1 MIMLPA
7 FFAEVHGFEIS
18 VIGIIIFL
26 SKLIDI
32 ITDPL
37 VGWLNDKNFFPR
49 KAYLLIGGI
58 LSGLA
63 LTQLFLKQD
72 IDQEIFLF
80 VWLSILYLGWTMFQI
95 PYLSIGYD
103 LEKNYFLR
111 TKLSATREFF
121 ILLGLFSSLGIPMFF
136 SISNEK
142 LLENI
147 VFIALLFG
155 SIGLILF
162 CSLIPENR
170 RINKRKVKFK
180 KVIENLKKNIYFS
193 RIFFVLVVNN
203 LANVFPMV
211 LFAFFITY
219 VLGGDDSNRQTTLFF
234 YFLFAIIG
242 VPFWTIISKKYG
254 KKEVWSISLFLSA
267 IFFLL
272 VFFLENDNFY
282 FIEMNTRI
290 QVEHPVTESVTGIDL
305 VKLQLRIARDEE
317 IQIKQEDIIL
327 KGHAIEC
334 RINAENSETFLP
346 SPGKIL
352 EYHAPGG
359 IGVRMDS
366 HLYKDYVVPPYYDS
380 LIAKVIC
387 RANDREDARARLE
400 RALDEMYVLGIDT
413 NLEMHRK
420 LINDPNFINGN
431 FNINYL
437 ENLNKEK

>member
-1 MIMLPA
+1 MKSISLRNIIYAFPAFAFSIPTFPVMIMLPA

-121 ILLGLFSSLGIPMFF
+121 ILLGLFCSLGIPMFF

-147 VFIALLFG
+147 VFIATLFG
-155 SIGLILF
+155 LMGLILF
-162 CSLIPENR
+162 CSLIPEN
-170 RINKRKVKFK
+170 KRTNEKKIKFK
-180 KVIENLKKNIYFS
+180 KVIKNLKKNIYFS
-193 RIFFVLVVNN
+193 KIFLVLVVNN

-234 YFLFAIIG
+234 YFLFAIMG

-254 KKEVWSISLFLSA
+254 KKEVWSLSLFMSA
-267 IFFLL
+267 MFFLL
-272 VFFLENDNFY
+272 VFFLEDGNFVF
-282 FIEMNTRI
+282 FIIISCITGFCLGADLIIPPSI
-290 QVEHPVTESVTGIDL
+290 QADITDWHRSKFG
-305 VKLQLRIARDEE
+305 
-317 IQIKQEDIIL
+317 EDISGVLFSI
-327 KGHAIEC
+327 I
-334 RINAENSETFLP
+334 TFLNKFAFAVVSIFVFGIMGVLDFDTDGEINTNVRLFIIISYALAP
-346 SPGKIL
+346 ILLKLLAAYLLVNFKLKENELQKIQKKI
-352 EYHAPGG
+352 YG
-359 IGVRMDS
+359 
-366 HLYKDYVVPPYYDS
+366 
-380 LIAKVIC
+380 
-387 RANDREDARARLE
+387 
-400 RALDEMYVLGIDT
+400 
-413 NLEMHRK
+413 
-420 LINDPNFINGN
+420 
-431 FNINYL
+431 
-437 ENLNKEK
+437 

>member
-121 ILLGLFSSLGIPMFF
+121 ILLGLFCSLGIPMFF

-147 VFIALLFG
+147 VFIATLFG
-155 SIGLILF
+155 LMGLILF
-162 CSLIPENR
+162 CSLIPEN
-170 RINKRKVKFK
+170 KRTNEKKIKFK
-180 KVIENLKKNIYFS
+180 KVIKNLKKNIYFLK
-193 RIFFVLVVNN
+193 IFLVLVVNN

-234 YFLFAIIG
+234 YFLFAIMG

-254 KKEVWSISLFLSA
+254 KKEVWSLSLFMSA
-267 IFFLL
+267 MFFLL
-272 VFFLENDNFY
+272 VFFLEDGNFLF
-282 FIEMNTRI
+282 FIIISCITGFCLGADLIIPPSI
-290 QVEHPVTESVTGIDL
+290 QADITDWHRSKFG
-305 VKLQLRIARDEE
+305 
-317 IQIKQEDIIL
+317 EDISGVLFSI
-327 KGHAIEC
+327 I
-334 RINAENSETFLP
+334 TFLNKFAFAAVSIFVFGIMGVLDFDTDGEINTNVRLFIIISYALAP
-346 SPGKIL
+346 ILLKLLAAYLLVNFKLKENELQKIQKKI
-352 EYHAPGG
+352 YG
-359 IGVRMDS
+359 
-366 HLYKDYVVPPYYDS
+366 
-380 LIAKVIC
+380 
-387 RANDREDARARLE
+387 
-400 RALDEMYVLGIDT
+400 
-413 NLEMHRK
+413 
-420 LINDPNFINGN
+420 
-431 FNINYL
+431 
-437 ENLNKEK
+437 

>member
-63 LTQLFLKQD
+63 LTQLFLKQN
-72 IDQEIFLF
+72 IEQEIFLF

-121 ILLGLFSSLGIPMFF
+121 ILLGLFCSLGIPMFF

-147 VFIALLFG
+147 VFIATVFG
-155 SIGLILF
+155 LMGLILF
-162 CSLIPENR
+162 CSLIPEN
-170 RINKRKVKFK
+170 KRTNEKKIKFK
-180 KVIENLKKNIYFS
+180 KVIKNLKKNIYFS
-193 RIFFVLVVNN
+193 KIFLVLVVNN

-234 YFLFAIIG
+234 YFLFAIMG

-254 KKEVWSISLFLSA
+254 KKEVWSLSLFMSA
-267 IFFLL
+267 MFFLL
-272 VFFLENDNFY
+272 VFFLEDGNFVF
-282 FIEMNTRI
+282 FIIISCITGFCLGADLIIPPSI
-290 QVEHPVTESVTGIDL
+290 QADITDWHRSKFG
-305 VKLQLRIARDEE
+305 
-317 IQIKQEDIIL
+317 EDISGVLFSI
-327 KGHAIEC
+327 I
-334 RINAENSETFLP
+334 TFLNKFAFAVVSIFVFGIMGVLDFDTDGEINTNVRLFIIISYALAP
-346 SPGKIL
+346 ILLKLLAAYLLVNFKLKENELQKIQKKI
-352 EYHAPGG
+352 YG
-359 IGVRMDS
+359 
-366 HLYKDYVVPPYYDS
+366 
-380 LIAKVIC
+380 
-387 RANDREDARARLE
+387 
-400 RALDEMYVLGIDT
+400 
-413 NLEMHRK
+413 
-420 LINDPNFINGN
+420 
-431 FNINYL
+431 
-437 ENLNKEK
+437 

>member
-18 VIGIIIFL
+18 LIGIIIFL

-63 LTQLFLKQD
+63 LTQLFLKQE

-121 ILLGLFSSLGIPMFF
+121 ILLGLFCSLGIPMFF

-147 VFIALLFG
+147 VFIATLFG
-155 SIGLILF
+155 LMGLILF
-162 CSLIPENR
+162 CSLIPEN
-170 RINKRKVKFK
+170 KRTNEKKIKFK
-180 KVIENLKKNIYFS
+180 KVIKNLKKNIYFS
-193 RIFFVLVVNN
+193 KIFLVLVVNN

-234 YFLFAIIG
+234 YFLFAIMG

-254 KKEVWSISLFLSA
+254 KKEVWSLSLFMSA
-267 IFFLL
+267 MFFLL
-272 VFFLENDNFY
+272 VFFLEDGNFVF
-282 FIEMNTRI
+282 FIIISCITGFCLGADLIIPPSI
-290 QVEHPVTESVTGIDL
+290 QADITDWHRSKFG
-305 VKLQLRIARDEE
+305 
-317 IQIKQEDIIL
+317 EDISGVLFSI
-327 KGHAIEC
+327 I
-334 RINAENSETFLP
+334 TFLNKFAFAVVSIFVFGIMGVLDFDTDGEINTNVRLFIIISYALAP
-346 SPGKIL
+346 ILLKLLAAYLLVNFKLKENELQKIQKKI
-352 EYHAPGG
+352 YG
-359 IGVRMDS
+359 
-366 HLYKDYVVPPYYDS
+366 
-380 LIAKVIC
+380 
-387 RANDREDARARLE
+387 
-400 RALDEMYVLGIDT
+400 
-413 NLEMHRK
+413 
-420 LINDPNFINGN
+420 
-431 FNINYL
+431 
-437 ENLNKEK
+437 

>member
-121 ILLGLFSSLGIPMFF
+121 ILLGLFCSLGIPMFF

-147 VFIALLFG
+147 VFIATLFG
-155 SIGLILF
+155 LMGLILF
-162 CSLIPENR
+162 CSLIPEN
-170 RINKRKVKFK
+170 KRTNEKKIKFK
-180 KVIENLKKNIYFS
+180 NVIKNLKKNIYFS
-193 RIFFVLVVNN
+193 KIFLVLVVNN

-234 YFLFAIIG
+234 YFLFAIMG

-254 KKEVWSISLFLSA
+254 KKEVWSLSLFMSA
-267 IFFLL
+267 MFFLL
-272 VFFLENDNFY
+272 VFFLEDGNFLF
-282 FIEMNTRI
+282 FIIISCITGFCLGADLIIPPSI
-290 QVEHPVTESVTGIDL
+290 QADITDWHRSKFG
-305 VKLQLRIARDEE
+305 
-317 IQIKQEDIIL
+317 EDISGVLFSI
-327 KGHAIEC
+327 I
-334 RINAENSETFLP
+334 TFLNKFAFAVVSIFVFGIMGVLDFDTDGEINTNVRLFIIISYALAP
-346 SPGKIL
+346 ILLKLLAAYLLVNFKLKENELQKIQKKI
-352 EYHAPGG
+352 YG
-359 IGVRMDS
+359 
-366 HLYKDYVVPPYYDS
+366 
-380 LIAKVIC
+380 
-387 RANDREDARARLE
+387 
-400 RALDEMYVLGIDT
+400 
-413 NLEMHRK
+413 
-420 LINDPNFINGN
+420 
-431 FNINYL
+431 
-437 ENLNKEK
+437 

>member
-1 MIMLPA
+1 MKSISLRNIIYAFPAFAFSIPTFPVMIMLPA

-18 VIGIIIFL
+18 VIGMIIFL
-26 SKLIDI
+26 SKLIDVM
-32 ITDPL
+32 TDPL

-49 KAYLLIGGI
+49 RVFLLIGGV

-63 LTQLFLKQD
+63 LTQLFLNQD
-72 IDQEIFLF
+72 IDQEIFLL

-234 YFLFAIIG
+234 YFFFAIIS
-242 VPFWTIISKKYG
+242 VPIWTIISKKYG
-254 KKEVWSISLFLSA
+254 KKEVWSLSLFLSA

-272 VFFLENDNFY
+272 VFFLENGNFLF
-282 FIEMNTRI
+282 FIIISCITGFCLGADLIIPPSI
-290 QVEHPVTESVTGIDL
+290 QADITDWHRG
-305 VKLQLRIARDEE
+305 KFG
-317 IQIKQEDIIL
+317 EDISGVLFSIITFL
-327 KGHAIEC
+327 NKFAFAVVSIFVFGIMGVLDFDTDGE
-334 RINAENSETFLP
+334 INANVRLFIIISYALAPILLKLLAAYLLVNFKLKENELQ
-346 SPGKIL
+346 KIQKKI
-352 EYHAPGG
+352 YG
-359 IGVRMDS
+359 
-366 HLYKDYVVPPYYDS
+366 
-380 LIAKVIC
+380 
-387 RANDREDARARLE
+387 
-400 RALDEMYVLGIDT
+400 
-413 NLEMHRK
+413 
-420 LINDPNFINGN
+420 
-431 FNINYL
+431 
-437 ENLNKEK
+437 

>member
-37 VGWLNDKNFFPR
+37 VGWLNDNNFFPR

-121 ILLGLFSSLGIPMFF
+121 ILLGLFCSLGIPMFF

-147 VFIALLFG
+147 VFIATLFG
-155 SIGLILF
+155 LMGLILF
-162 CSLIPENR
+162 CSLIPEN
-170 RINKRKVKFK
+170 KRTNEKKIKFK
-180 KVIENLKKNIYFS
+180 KVIKNLKKNIYFS
-193 RIFFVLVVNN
+193 KIFLVLVVNN

-234 YFLFAIIG
+234 YFLFAIMG

-254 KKEVWSISLFLSA
+254 KKEVWSLSLFMSA
-267 IFFLL
+267 MFFLL
-272 VFFLENDNFY
+272 VFFLEDGNFVF
-282 FIEMNTRI
+282 FIIISCITGFCLGADLIIPPSI
-290 QVEHPVTESVTGIDL
+290 QADITDWHRSKFG
-305 VKLQLRIARDEE
+305 
-317 IQIKQEDIIL
+317 EDISGVLFSI
-327 KGHAIEC
+327 I
-334 RINAENSETFLP
+334 TFLNKFAFAVVSIFVFGIMGVLDFDTDGEINTNVRLFIIISYALAP
-346 SPGKIL
+346 ILLKLLAAYLLVNFKLKENELQKIQKKI
-352 EYHAPGG
+352 YG
-359 IGVRMDS
+359 
-366 HLYKDYVVPPYYDS
+366 
-380 LIAKVIC
+380 
-387 RANDREDARARLE
+387 
-400 RALDEMYVLGIDT
+400 
-413 NLEMHRK
+413 
-420 LINDPNFINGN
+420 
-431 FNINYL
+431 
-437 ENLNKEK
+437 

>member
-121 ILLGLFSSLGIPMFF
+121 ILLGLFCSLGIPMFF

-147 VFIALLFG
+147 VFIATLFG
-155 SIGLILF
+155 LMGLILF
-162 CSLIPENR
+162 CSLIPEN
-170 RINKRKVKFK
+170 KRTNEKKIKFK
-180 KVIENLKKNIYFS
+180 KVIKNLKKNIYFS
-193 RIFFVLVVNN
+193 KIFLVLVVNN

-234 YFLFAIIG
+234 YFLFAIMG

-254 KKEVWSISLFLSA
+254 KKEVWSLSLFMSA
-267 IFFLL
+267 MFFLL
-272 VFFLENDNFY
+272 VFFLEDGNFVF
-282 FIEMNTRI
+282 FIIISCITGFCLGADLIIPPSI
-290 QVEHPVTESVTGIDL
+290 QADITDWHRCKFG
-305 VKLQLRIARDEE
+305 
-317 IQIKQEDIIL
+317 EDISGVLFSIITFL
-327 KGHAIEC
+327 NKLAFAVVSIFVFGIMGALDFDTDGE
-334 RINAENSETFLP
+334 INANVRLFIIISYALAPILLKLLAAYLLVNFKLKENELQ
-346 SPGKIL
+346 KIQKKI
-352 EYHAPGG
+352 YG
-359 IGVRMDS
+359 
-366 HLYKDYVVPPYYDS
+366 
-380 LIAKVIC
+380 
-387 RANDREDARARLE
+387 
-400 RALDEMYVLGIDT
+400 
-413 NLEMHRK
+413 
-420 LINDPNFINGN
+420 
-431 FNINYL
+431 
-437 ENLNKEK
+437 

>member
-18 VIGIIIFL
+18 VIGIFIFL

-32 ITDPL
+32 TTDPL
-37 VGWLNDKNFFPR
+37 VGWLNDKNFFSR
-49 KAYLLIGGI
+49 KIYLILGGI
-58 LSGLA
+58 LSGVA
-63 LTQLFLKQD
+63 LTQLFLKED
-72 IDQEIFLF
+72 IDQEILLLI
-80 VWLSILYLGWTMFQI
+80 WLSVLYFGWTLFQI

-121 ILLGLFSSLGIPMFF
+121 ILLGLFCSLGIPMFF

-147 VFIALLFG
+147 VLISLLFG
-155 SIGLILF
+155 FLGLVLF

-170 RINKRKVKFK
+170 KINKKKIKFK
-180 KVIENLKKNIYFS
+180 KIIQNLKKNIHFS

-254 KKEVWSISLFLSA
+254 KKEVWCLSLFLSA
-267 IFFLL
+267 FFFLL
-272 VFFLENDNFY
+272 IFFLENGNFLF
-282 FIEMNTRI
+282 FIIISCITGFCLGADLIIPPSILADITDLHRGKFGEDISGVFFSIITFLNKFAFALVSIFVFGIMGVLDF
-290 QVEHPVTESVTGIDL
+290 QTEGEINAN
-305 VKLQLRIARDEE
+305 VKLFIIISYALAPILLKLLAAYLLMNFKLKENELQK
-317 IQIKQEDIIL
+317 IQK
-327 KGHAIEC
+327 
-334 RINAENSETFLP
+334 
-346 SPGKIL
+346 KI
-352 EYHAPGG
+352 YG
-359 IGVRMDS
+359 
-366 HLYKDYVVPPYYDS
+366 
-380 LIAKVIC
+380 
-387 RANDREDARARLE
+387 
-400 RALDEMYVLGIDT
+400 
-413 NLEMHRK
+413 
-420 LINDPNFINGN
+420 
-431 FNINYL
+431 
-437 ENLNKEK
+437 

>member
-121 ILLGLFSSLGIPMFF
+121 ILLGLFCSLGIPMFF

-147 VFIALLFG
+147 VFIATLFG
-155 SIGLILF
+155 LIGLILF
-162 CSLIPENR
+162 CSLIPENK
-170 RINKRKVKFK
+170 RINEKKIKFK
-180 KVIENLKKNIYFS
+180 KVIKNLKKNIYFS
-193 RIFFVLVVNN
+193 KIFLVLVVNN

-234 YFLFAIIG
+234 YFLFAIMG

-254 KKEVWSISLFLSA
+254 KKEVWSLSLFMSA
-267 IFFLL
+267 MFFLL
-272 VFFLENDNFY
+272 VFFLEDGNFLF
-282 FIEMNTRI
+282 FIIISCITGFCLGADLIIPPSI
-290 QVEHPVTESVTGIDL
+290 QADITDWHRSNFG
-305 VKLQLRIARDEE
+305 
-317 IQIKQEDIIL
+317 EDISGVLFSI
-327 KGHAIEC
+327 I
-334 RINAENSETFLP
+334 TFLNKFAFALVSIFIFGIMGVLDFDTVGEINTNVRLFIIISYALAP
-346 SPGKIL
+346 ILLKLLAAYLLVNFKLKENELQKIQKKI
-352 EYHAPGG
+352 YG
-359 IGVRMDS
+359 
-366 HLYKDYVVPPYYDS
+366 
-380 LIAKVIC
+380 
-387 RANDREDARARLE
+387 
-400 RALDEMYVLGIDT
+400 
-413 NLEMHRK
+413 
-420 LINDPNFINGN
+420 
-431 FNINYL
+431 
-437 ENLNKEK
+437 

>member
-18 VIGIIIFL
+18 VIGIFIFL

-32 ITDPL
+32 TTDPL
-37 VGWLNDKNFFPR
+37 VGWLNDKNFFSR
-49 KAYLLIGGI
+49 KIYLILGGI
-58 LSGLA
+58 LSGVA
-63 LTQLFLKQD
+63 LTQLFLKED
-72 IDQEIFLF
+72 IDQEILLLI
-80 VWLSILYLGWTMFQI
+80 WLSVLYLGWTLFQI

-121 ILLGLFSSLGIPMFF
+121 ILLGLFCSLGIPMFF

-147 VFIALLFG
+147 VLISLLFG
-155 SIGLILF
+155 LLGLVLF

-170 RINKRKVKFK
+170 KINKKKIKFK
-180 KVIENLKKNIYFS
+180 KIIQNLKKNIHFS

-254 KKEVWSISLFLSA
+254 KKEVWCLSLFLSA
-267 IFFLL
+267 FFFLL
-272 VFFLENDNFY
+272 IFFLENGNFLF
-282 FIEMNTRI
+282 FIIISCITGFCLGADLIIPPSI
-290 QVEHPVTESVTGIDL
+290 QADITDLHRGKFGEDISGVFFSIITFLNKFAFAVVSIFVFGIMGVLDFQTEGEINAN
-305 VKLQLRIARDEE
+305 VKLFIIISYALAPILLKLLAAYLLMNFKLKENELQK
-317 IQIKQEDIIL
+317 IQK
-327 KGHAIEC
+327 
-334 RINAENSETFLP
+334 
-346 SPGKIL
+346 KI
-352 EYHAPGG
+352 YG
-359 IGVRMDS
+359 
-366 HLYKDYVVPPYYDS
+366 
-380 LIAKVIC
+380 
-387 RANDREDARARLE
+387 
-400 RALDEMYVLGIDT
+400 
-413 NLEMHRK
+413 
-420 LINDPNFINGN
+420 
-431 FNINYL
+431 
-437 ENLNKEK
+437 

>member
-7 FFAEVHGFEIS
+7 FFTEVHGFEIS

-121 ILLGLFSSLGIPMFF
+121 ILLGLFCSLGIPMFF

-147 VFIALLFG
+147 VFIATLFG
-155 SIGLILF
+155 LMGLILF
-162 CSLIPENR
+162 CSLIPEN
-170 RINKRKVKFK
+170 KRTNEKKIKFK
-180 KVIENLKKNIYFS
+180 KVIKNLKKNIFFS
-193 RIFFVLVVNN
+193 KIFLVLVVNN

-234 YFLFAIIG
+234 YFLFAIMG

-254 KKEVWSISLFLSA
+254 KKEVWSLSLFMSA
-267 IFFLL
+267 MFFLL
-272 VFFLENDNFY
+272 VFFLEDGNFVF
-282 FIEMNTRI
+282 FIIISCITGFCLGADLIIPPSI
-290 QVEHPVTESVTGIDL
+290 QADITDWHRSKFG
-305 VKLQLRIARDEE
+305 
-317 IQIKQEDIIL
+317 EDISGVLFSI
-327 KGHAIEC
+327 I
-334 RINAENSETFLP
+334 TFLNKFAFAVVSIFVFGIMGVLDFDTDGEINTNVRLFIIISYALAP
-346 SPGKIL
+346 ILLKLLAAYLLVNFKLKENELQKIQKKI
-352 EYHAPGG
+352 YG
-359 IGVRMDS
+359 
-366 HLYKDYVVPPYYDS
+366 
-380 LIAKVIC
+380 
-387 RANDREDARARLE
+387 
-400 RALDEMYVLGIDT
+400 
-413 NLEMHRK
+413 
-420 LINDPNFINGN
+420 
-431 FNINYL
+431 
-437 ENLNKEK
+437 

>member
-121 ILLGLFSSLGIPMFF
+121 ILLGLFCSLGIPMFF

-147 VFIALLFG
+147 VFIATLFG
-155 SIGLILF
+155 LMGLILF
-162 CSLIPENR
+162 CSLIPEN
-170 RINKRKVKFK
+170 KRTNEKKIKFK
-180 KVIENLKKNIYFS
+180 KVIKNLKKNIYFS
-193 RIFFVLVVNN
+193 IIFLVLVVNN

-234 YFLFAIIG
+234 YFLFAIMG

-254 KKEVWSISLFLSA
+254 KKEVWSLSLFMSA
-267 IFFLL
+267 MFFLL
-272 VFFLENDNFY
+272 VFFLEDGNFVF
-282 FIEMNTRI
+282 FIIISCITGFCLGADLIIPPSI
-290 QVEHPVTESVTGIDL
+290 QADITDWHRSKFG
-305 VKLQLRIARDEE
+305 
-317 IQIKQEDIIL
+317 EDISGVLFSI
-327 KGHAIEC
+327 I
-334 RINAENSETFLP
+334 TFLNKFAFAVVSFFVFGIMGVLDFDTDGEINTNVRLFIIISYALAP
-346 SPGKIL
+346 ILLKLLAAYLLVNFKLKENELQKIQKKI
-352 EYHAPGG
+352 YG
-359 IGVRMDS
+359 
-366 HLYKDYVVPPYYDS
+366 
-380 LIAKVIC
+380 
-387 RANDREDARARLE
+387 
-400 RALDEMYVLGIDT
+400 
-413 NLEMHRK
+413 
-420 LINDPNFINGN
+420 
-431 FNINYL
+431 
-437 ENLNKEK
+437 

>member
-7 FFAEVHGFEIS
+7 FFTEVHGFEIS

-72 IDQEIFLF
+72 IEQEIFLF

-121 ILLGLFSSLGIPMFF
+121 ILLGLFCSLGIPMFF

-147 VFIALLFG
+147 VFIATLFG
-155 SIGLILF
+155 LMGLILF
-162 CSLIPENR
+162 CSLIPEN
-170 RINKRKVKFK
+170 KRTNEKKIKFK
-180 KVIENLKKNIYFS
+180 KVIKNLKKNIYFS
-193 RIFFVLVVNN
+193 KIFLVLVVNN

-234 YFLFAIIG
+234 YFLFAIMG

-254 KKEVWSISLFLSA
+254 KKEVWSLSLFMSA
-267 IFFLL
+267 MFFLL
-272 VFFLENDNFY
+272 VFFLEDGNFVF
-282 FIEMNTRI
+282 FIIISCITGFCLGADLIIPPSI
-290 QVEHPVTESVTGIDL
+290 QADITDWHRSKFG
-305 VKLQLRIARDEE
+305 
-317 IQIKQEDIIL
+317 EDISGVLFSI
-327 KGHAIEC
+327 I
-334 RINAENSETFLP
+334 TFLNKFAFAVVSIFVFGIMGVLDFDTDGEINTNVRLFIIISYALAP
-346 SPGKIL
+346 ILLKLLAAYLLVNFKLKENELQKIQKKI
-352 EYHAPGG
+352 YG
-359 IGVRMDS
+359 
-366 HLYKDYVVPPYYDS
+366 
-380 LIAKVIC
+380 
-387 RANDREDARARLE
+387 
-400 RALDEMYVLGIDT
+400 
-413 NLEMHRK
+413 
-420 LINDPNFINGN
+420 
-431 FNINYL
+431 
-437 ENLNKEK
+437 

>member
-49 KAYLLIGGI
+49 KTYLLIGGI

-121 ILLGLFSSLGIPMFF
+121 ILLGLFCSLGIPMFF

-147 VFIALLFG
+147 VFIATLFG
-155 SIGLILF
+155 LMGLILF
-162 CSLIPENR
+162 CSLIPEN
-170 RINKRKVKFK
+170 KRTNEKKIKFK
-180 KVIENLKKNIYFS
+180 KVIKNLKKNIYFS
-193 RIFFVLVVNN
+193 KIFLVLVVNN

-234 YFLFAIIG
+234 YFLFAIMG

-254 KKEVWSISLFLSA
+254 KKEVCSLSLLMSA
-267 IFFLL
+267 MFFLL
-272 VFFLENDNFY
+272 VFFLEDGNFVF
-282 FIEMNTRI
+282 FIIISCITGFCLGADLIIPPSI
-290 QVEHPVTESVTGIDL
+290 QADITDWHRSKFG
-305 VKLQLRIARDEE
+305 
-317 IQIKQEDIIL
+317 EDISGVLFSI
-327 KGHAIEC
+327 I
-334 RINAENSETFLP
+334 TFLNKFAFAVVSIFVFGIMGVLDFDTDGEINTNVRLFIIISYALAP
-346 SPGKIL
+346 ILLKLLAAYLLVNFKLKENELQKIQKKI
-352 EYHAPGG
+352 YG
-359 IGVRMDS
+359 
-366 HLYKDYVVPPYYDS
+366 
-380 LIAKVIC
+380 
-387 RANDREDARARLE
+387 
-400 RALDEMYVLGIDT
+400 
-413 NLEMHRK
+413 
-420 LINDPNFINGN
+420 
-431 FNINYL
+431 
-437 ENLNKEK
+437 

>member
-7 FFAEVHGFEIS
+7 FFTEVHGFEIS

-121 ILLGLFSSLGIPMFF
+121 ILLGLFCSLGIPMFF

-147 VFIALLFG
+147 VFIATLFG
-155 SIGLILF
+155 LMGLILF
-162 CSLIPENR
+162 CSLIPENKTTNEKK
-170 RINKRKVKFK
+170 IKFK
-180 KVIENLKKNIYFS
+180 KVIKNLKKNIYFS
-193 RIFFVLVVNN
+193 KVFLVLVVNN

-254 KKEVWSISLFLSA
+254 KKEVWSLSLFMSA
-267 IFFLL
+267 MFFLL
-272 VFFLENDNFY
+272 VFFLEDGNFLF
-282 FIEMNTRI
+282 FIIISCITGFCLGADLIIPPSI
-290 QVEHPVTESVTGIDL
+290 QADITDWHRSKFG
-305 VKLQLRIARDEE
+305 
-317 IQIKQEDIIL
+317 EDISGVLFSI
-327 KGHAIEC
+327 I
-334 RINAENSETFLP
+334 TFLNKFAFAVVSIFVFGIMGVLDFDTDGEINTNVRLFIIISYALAP
-346 SPGKIL
+346 ILLKLLAAYLLVNFKLKENELQKIQKKI
-352 EYHAPGG
+352 YG
-359 IGVRMDS
+359 
-366 HLYKDYVVPPYYDS
+366 
-380 LIAKVIC
+380 
-387 RANDREDARARLE
+387 
-400 RALDEMYVLGIDT
+400 
-413 NLEMHRK
+413 
-420 LINDPNFINGN
+420 
-431 FNINYL
+431 
-437 ENLNKEK
+437 

>member
-121 ILLGLFSSLGIPMFF
+121 ILLGLFCSLGIPMFF

-147 VFIALLFG
+147 VFIATLFG
-155 SIGLILF
+155 LMGLILF
-162 CSLIPENR
+162 CSLIPEN
-170 RINKRKVKFK
+170 KRTNEKKIKFK
-180 KVIENLKKNIYFS
+180 KVIKNLKKNIYFS
-193 RIFFVLVVNN
+193 KIFLVLVVNN

-234 YFLFAIIG
+234 YFLFAIMG

-254 KKEVWSISLFLSA
+254 KKEVWSLSLFLSA
-267 IFFLL
+267 MFFLL
-272 VFFLENDNFY
+272 VFFLEDGSFLF
-282 FIEMNTRI
+282 FIIISCITGFCLGADLIIPPSI
-290 QVEHPVTESVTGIDL
+290 QADITDWHRSKFG
-305 VKLQLRIARDEE
+305 
-317 IQIKQEDIIL
+317 EDISGVLFSIITFL
-327 KGHAIEC
+327 NKFAFAVVSIFVFGIMGALDFDTDGE
-334 RINAENSETFLP
+334 INAN
-346 SPGKIL
+346 
-352 EYHAPGG
+352 
-359 IGVRMDS
+359 
-366 HLYKDYVVPPYYDS
+366 
-380 LIAKVIC
+380 
-387 RANDREDARARLE
+387 ARLFIIISY
-400 RALDEMYVLGIDT
+400 ALAPILLKLLAAYL
-413 NLEMHRK
+413 
-420 LINDPNFINGN
+420 LINFK
-431 FNINYL
+431 L
-437 ENLNKEK
+437 KENELQKIQKKIYG

>member
-7 FFAEVHGFEIS
+7 FFTEVHGFEIS

-121 ILLGLFSSLGIPMFF
+121 ILLGLFCSLGIPMFF

-147 VFIALLFG
+147 VFIATLFG
-155 SIGLILF
+155 LIGLILF
-162 CSLIPENR
+162 CSLIPENKR
-170 RINKRKVKFK
+170 TNKKKIKFK
-180 KVIENLKKNIYFS
+180 KVIKNLKKNIYFS
-193 RIFFVLVVNN
+193 KIFLVLVVNN

-234 YFLFAIIG
+234 YFLFAIMG
-242 VPFWTIISKKYG
+242 VPFWTIICKKYG
-254 KKEVWSISLFLSA
+254 KK
-267 IFFLL
+267 
-272 VFFLENDNFY
+272 
-282 FIEMNTRI
+282 
-290 QVEHPVTESVTGIDL
+290 
-305 VKLQLRIARDEE
+305 
-317 IQIKQEDIIL
+317 
-327 KGHAIEC
+327 
-334 RINAENSETFLP
+334 
-346 SPGKIL
+346 
-352 EYHAPGG
+352 
-359 IGVRMDS
+359 
-366 HLYKDYVVPPYYDS
+366 
-380 LIAKVIC
+380 
-387 RANDREDARARLE
+387 
-400 RALDEMYVLGIDT
+400 
-413 NLEMHRK
+413 
-420 LINDPNFINGN
+420 
-431 FNINYL
+431 
-437 ENLNKEK
+437 

>member
-63 LTQLFLKQD
+63 LAQLFLKQD

-121 ILLGLFSSLGIPMFF
+121 ILLGLFCSLGIPMFF

-147 VFIALLFG
+147 VFIATLFG
-155 SIGLILF
+155 LMGLILF
-162 CSLIPENR
+162 CSLIPEN
-170 RINKRKVKFK
+170 KRTNEKKIKFK
-180 KVIENLKKNIYFS
+180 KVIKNLKKNIYFS
-193 RIFFVLVVNN
+193 KIFLVLVVNN

-254 KKEVWSISLFLSA
+254 KKEVWSLSLFMSA
-267 IFFLL
+267 MFFLL
-272 VFFLENDNFY
+272 VFFLEDGNFVF
-282 FIEMNTRI
+282 FIIISCITGFCLGADLIIPPSI
-290 QVEHPVTESVTGIDL
+290 QADITDWHRSKFG
-305 VKLQLRIARDEE
+305 
-317 IQIKQEDIIL
+317 EDISGVLFSI
-327 KGHAIEC
+327 I
-334 RINAENSETFLP
+334 TFLNKFAFALVSIFIFGIMGVLDFDTDGEINTNVRLFIIISYALAP
-346 SPGKIL
+346 ILLKLLAAYLLVNFKLKENELQKIQKKI
-352 EYHAPGG
+352 YG
-359 IGVRMDS
+359 
-366 HLYKDYVVPPYYDS
+366 
-380 LIAKVIC
+380 
-387 RANDREDARARLE
+387 
-400 RALDEMYVLGIDT
+400 
-413 NLEMHRK
+413 
-420 LINDPNFINGN
+420 
-431 FNINYL
+431 
-437 ENLNKEK
+437 

>member
-7 FFAEVHGFEIS
+7 FFTEVHGFEIS

-121 ILLGLFSSLGIPMFF
+121 ILLGLFCSLGIPMFF

-147 VFIALLFG
+147 VFIATLFG
-155 SIGLILF
+155 LMGLILF
-162 CSLIPENR
+162 CSLIPEN
-170 RINKRKVKFK
+170 KRTNEKKIEFK
-180 KVIENLKKNIYFS
+180 KVIKNLKKNIYFS
-193 RIFFVLVVNN
+193 KIFLVLVVNN

-234 YFLFAIIG
+234 YFLFAIMG

-254 KKEVWSISLFLSA
+254 KKEVWSLSLFMSA
-267 IFFLL
+267 MFFLL
-272 VFFLENDNFY
+272 VFFLEDGNFVF
-282 FIEMNTRI
+282 FIIISCITGFCLGADLIIPPSI
-290 QVEHPVTESVTGIDL
+290 QADITDWHRSKFG
-305 VKLQLRIARDEE
+305 
-317 IQIKQEDIIL
+317 EDISGVLFSI
-327 KGHAIEC
+327 I
-334 RINAENSETFLP
+334 TFLNKFAFAVVSIFVFGIMGVLDFDTDGEINTNVRLFIIISYALAP
-346 SPGKIL
+346 ILLKLLAAYLLVNFKLKENELQKIQKKI
-352 EYHAPGG
+352 YG
-359 IGVRMDS
+359 
-366 HLYKDYVVPPYYDS
+366 
-380 LIAKVIC
+380 
-387 RANDREDARARLE
+387 
-400 RALDEMYVLGIDT
+400 
-413 NLEMHRK
+413 
-420 LINDPNFINGN
+420 
-431 FNINYL
+431 
-437 ENLNKEK
+437 

>member
-121 ILLGLFSSLGIPMFF
+121 ILLGLFCSLGIPMFF

-147 VFIALLFG
+147 VFIATLFG
-155 SIGLILF
+155 LMGLILF
-162 CSLIPENR
+162 CSLIPEN
-170 RINKRKVKFK
+170 KRTNEKKIKFK
-180 KVIENLKKNIYFS
+180 KVIKNLKKNIYFS
-193 RIFFVLVVNN
+193 KIFLVLVVNN

-234 YFLFAIIG
+234 YFLFAIMG

-254 KKEVWSISLFLSA
+254 KKEVWSLSLFMSA
-267 IFFLL
+267 MFFLL
-272 VFFLENDNFY
+272 VFFLEDGNFVF
-282 FIEMNTRI
+282 FIIISCITGFCLGADLIIPPSI
-290 QVEHPVTESVTGIDL
+290 QADITDWHRSKFG
-305 VKLQLRIARDEE
+305 
-317 IQIKQEDIIL
+317 EDISGVLFSI
-327 KGHAIEC
+327 I
-334 RINAENSETFLP
+334 TFLNKFAFAVVSIFVFGIMGVLDFDTDGEINTNVRLFIIISYALAP
-346 SPGKIL
+346 ILLKLLAAYLLVNFKLKENELQKIQKKI
-352 EYHAPGG
+352 YG
-359 IGVRMDS
+359 
-366 HLYKDYVVPPYYDS
+366 
-380 LIAKVIC
+380 
-387 RANDREDARARLE
+387 
-400 RALDEMYVLGIDT
+400 
-413 NLEMHRK
+413 
-420 LINDPNFINGN
+420 
-431 FNINYL
+431 
-437 ENLNKEK
+437 

>member
-121 ILLGLFSSLGIPMFF
+121 ILLGLFCSLGIPMFF

-147 VFIALLFG
+147 VFIATLFG
-155 SIGLILF
+155 LMGLILF
-162 CSLIPENR
+162 CSLIPEN
-170 RINKRKVKFK
+170 KRTNEKKIKFK
-180 KVIENLKKNIYFS
+180 KVIKNLKKNIYFS
-193 RIFFVLVVNN
+193 KIFLVLVVNN

-234 YFLFAIIG
+234 YFLFAIMG

-254 KKEVWSISLFLSA
+254 KKEVWSLSLFMSA

-272 VFFLENDNFY
+272 VFFLEDGNFLF
-282 FIEMNTRI
+282 FIIISCITGFCLGADLIIPPSI
-290 QVEHPVTESVTGIDL
+290 QADITDWHRSKFG
-305 VKLQLRIARDEE
+305 
-317 IQIKQEDIIL
+317 EDISGVLFSI
-327 KGHAIEC
+327 I
-334 RINAENSETFLP
+334 TFLNKFAFAVVSIFVFGIMGVLDFDTDGEINTNVRLFIIISYALAP
-346 SPGKIL
+346 ILLKLLAAYLLVNFKLKENELQKIQKKI
-352 EYHAPGG
+352 YG
-359 IGVRMDS
+359 
-366 HLYKDYVVPPYYDS
+366 
-380 LIAKVIC
+380 
-387 RANDREDARARLE
+387 
-400 RALDEMYVLGIDT
+400 
-413 NLEMHRK
+413 
-420 LINDPNFINGN
+420 
-431 FNINYL
+431 
-437 ENLNKEK
+437 

>member
-7 FFAEVHGFEIS
+7 FFTEVHGFEIS

-121 ILLGLFSSLGIPMFF
+121 ILLGLFCSLGIPMFF

-147 VFIALLFG
+147 VFIATLFG
-155 SIGLILF
+155 LMGLILF
-162 CSLIPENR
+162 CSLIPEN
-170 RINKRKVKFK
+170 KRTNEKKIKFK
-180 KVIENLKKNIYFS
+180 KVIKNLKKNIYFS
-193 RIFFVLVVNN
+193 KIFLVLVVNN

-234 YFLFAIIG
+234 YFLFAIMG

-254 KKEVWSISLFLSA
+254 KKEVWSLSLLMSA
-267 IFFLL
+267 MFFLL
-272 VFFLENDNFY
+272 VFFLEDGNFVF
-282 FIEMNTRI
+282 FIIISCITGFCLGADLIIPPSI
-290 QVEHPVTESVTGIDL
+290 QADITDWHRSKFG
-305 VKLQLRIARDEE
+305 
-317 IQIKQEDIIL
+317 EDISGVLFSI
-327 KGHAIEC
+327 I
-334 RINAENSETFLP
+334 TFLNKFAFAVVSIFVFGIMGVLDFDTDGEINTNVRLFIIISYALAP
-346 SPGKIL
+346 ILLKLLAAYLLVNFKLKENELQKIQKKI
-352 EYHAPGG
+352 YG
-359 IGVRMDS
+359 
-366 HLYKDYVVPPYYDS
+366 
-380 LIAKVIC
+380 
-387 RANDREDARARLE
+387 
-400 RALDEMYVLGIDT
+400 
-413 NLEMHRK
+413 
-420 LINDPNFINGN
+420 
-431 FNINYL
+431 
-437 ENLNKEK
+437 

>member
-18 VIGIIIFL
+18 VIGILIFL
-26 SKLIDI
+26 SKLIDV

-49 KAYLLIGGI
+49 KVFLLIGGV

-63 LTQLFLKQD
+63 LVQLFLNKD
-72 IDQEIFLF
+72 IDQEIFLL

-121 ILLGLFSSLGIPMFF
+121 ILLGLFCSLGIPMFF

-147 VFIALLFG
+147 VIIALLFG
-155 SIGLILF
+155 LMGLILF

-170 RINKRKVKFK
+170 KTNEKKIKFK
-180 KVIENLKKNIYFS
+180 KVFKNLRKNIYFS
-193 RIFFVLVVNN
+193 KIFFVLVVNN

-254 KKEVWSISLFLSA
+254 KKEAWSLSLFLSA
-267 IFFLL
+267 MFFLL
-272 VFFLENDNFY
+272 VFFLENGNFLF
-282 FIEMNTRI
+282 FIIISCITGFCLGADLIIPPSI
-290 QVEHPVTESVTGIDL
+290 QADITDWHRSKFG
-305 VKLQLRIARDEE
+305 
-317 IQIKQEDIIL
+317 EDISGVLFSIITFL
-327 KGHAIEC
+327 NKFAFAVVSIFVFGIMGVLDFDTDGE
-334 RINAENSETFLP
+334 INANVRLFIIISYALAPILLKLLAAYLLVNFKLKENELQ
-346 SPGKIL
+346 KIQKKI
-352 EYHAPGG
+352 YG
-359 IGVRMDS
+359 
-366 HLYKDYVVPPYYDS
+366 
-380 LIAKVIC
+380 
-387 RANDREDARARLE
+387 
-400 RALDEMYVLGIDT
+400 
-413 NLEMHRK
+413 
-420 LINDPNFINGN
+420 
-431 FNINYL
+431 
-437 ENLNKEK
+437 

>member
-7 FFAEVHGFEIS
+7 FFTEVHGFEIS

-121 ILLGLFSSLGIPMFF
+121 ILLGLFCSLGIPMFF

-147 VFIALLFG
+147 VFIATLFG
-155 SIGLILF
+155 LMGLILF
-162 CSLIPENR
+162 CSLIPEN
-170 RINKRKVKFK
+170 KRTNEKKIKFK
-180 KVIENLKKNIYFS
+180 KVIKNLKKNIYFS
-193 RIFFVLVVNN
+193 KIFLVLVVNN

-219 VLGGDDSNRQTTLFF
+219 VLGGDDSNRQITLFF
-234 YFLFAIIG
+234 YFLFAIMG

-254 KKEVWSISLFLSA
+254 KKEVWSLSLFMSA
-267 IFFLL
+267 MFFLL
-272 VFFLENDNFY
+272 VFFLEDGNFVF
-282 FIEMNTRI
+282 FIIISCITGFCLGADLIIPPSI
-290 QVEHPVTESVTGIDL
+290 QADITDWHRSKFG
-305 VKLQLRIARDEE
+305 
-317 IQIKQEDIIL
+317 EDISGVLFSI
-327 KGHAIEC
+327 I
-334 RINAENSETFLP
+334 TFLNKFAFAVGSIFVFGIMGVLDFDTDGEINTNVRLFIIISYALAP
-346 SPGKIL
+346 ILLKLLAAYLLVNFKLKENELQKIQKKI
-352 EYHAPGG
+352 YG
-359 IGVRMDS
+359 
-366 HLYKDYVVPPYYDS
+366 
-380 LIAKVIC
+380 
-387 RANDREDARARLE
+387 
-400 RALDEMYVLGIDT
+400 
-413 NLEMHRK
+413 
-420 LINDPNFINGN
+420 
-431 FNINYL
+431 
-437 ENLNKEK
+437 

>member
-18 VIGIIIFL
+18 LIGIIIFL

-121 ILLGLFSSLGIPMFF
+121 ILLGLFCSLGIPMFF

-147 VFIALLFG
+147 VFIATLFG
-155 SIGLILF
+155 LMGLILF
-162 CSLIPENR
+162 CSLIPEN
-170 RINKRKVKFK
+170 KRTNEKKIKFK
-180 KVIENLKKNIYFS
+180 KVIKNLKKNIFFS
-193 RIFFVLVVNN
+193 KIFLVLVVNN

-234 YFLFAIIG
+234 YFLFAIMG

-254 KKEVWSISLFLSA
+254 KKEVWSLSLFMSA
-267 IFFLL
+267 MFFLL
-272 VFFLENDNFY
+272 VFFLEDGNFLF
-282 FIEMNTRI
+282 FIIISCITGFCLGADLIIPPSI
-290 QVEHPVTESVTGIDL
+290 QADITDWHRSKFG
-305 VKLQLRIARDEE
+305 
-317 IQIKQEDIIL
+317 EDISGVLFSI
-327 KGHAIEC
+327 I
-334 RINAENSETFLP
+334 TFLNKFAFAVVSIFVFGIMGVLDFDTDGEINTNVSLFIIISYALAP
-346 SPGKIL
+346 ILLKLLAAYLLVNFKLKENELQKIQKKI
-352 EYHAPGG
+352 YG
-359 IGVRMDS
+359 
-366 HLYKDYVVPPYYDS
+366 
-380 LIAKVIC
+380 
-387 RANDREDARARLE
+387 
-400 RALDEMYVLGIDT
+400 
-413 NLEMHRK
+413 
-420 LINDPNFINGN
+420 
-431 FNINYL
+431 
-437 ENLNKEK
+437 

>member
-7 FFAEVHGFEIS
+7 FYAEVHGFEIS
-18 VIGIIIFL
+18 VIGILIFL
-26 SKLIDI
+26 SKLIDV

-49 KAYLLIGGI
+49 KVYLLIGGV

-121 ILLGLFSSLGIPMFF
+121 ILLGLFCSLGIPMFF

-147 VFIALLFG
+147 VFIATLFG
-155 SIGLILF
+155 LMGLILF
-162 CSLIPENR
+162 CSLIPEN
-170 RINKRKVKFK
+170 KRTNEKKIEFK
-180 KVIENLKKNIYFS
+180 KVIKNLKKNIYFS
-193 RIFFVLVVNN
+193 KIFLVLVVNN

-234 YFLFAIIG
+234 YFLFAIMG

-254 KKEVWSISLFLSA
+254 KKEVWSLSLFMSA
-267 IFFLL
+267 MFFLL
-272 VFFLENDNFY
+272 VFFLEDGNFVF
-282 FIEMNTRI
+282 FIIISCITGFCLGADLIIPPSI
-290 QVEHPVTESVTGIDL
+290 QADITDWHRSKFG
-305 VKLQLRIARDEE
+305 
-317 IQIKQEDIIL
+317 EDISGVLFSI
-327 KGHAIEC
+327 I
-334 RINAENSETFLP
+334 TFLNKFAFAVVSIFVFGIMGVLDFDTDGEINTNVRLFIIISYALAP
-346 SPGKIL
+346 ILLKLLAAYLLVNFKLKENELQKIQKKI
-352 EYHAPGG
+352 YG
-359 IGVRMDS
+359 
-366 HLYKDYVVPPYYDS
+366 
-380 LIAKVIC
+380 
-387 RANDREDARARLE
+387 
-400 RALDEMYVLGIDT
+400 
-413 NLEMHRK
+413 
-420 LINDPNFINGN
+420 
-431 FNINYL
+431 
-437 ENLNKEK
+437 

>member
-18 VIGIIIFL
+18 LIGIIIFL

-121 ILLGLFSSLGIPMFF
+121 ILLGLFCSLGIPMFF

-147 VFIALLFG
+147 VFIATLFG
-155 SIGLILF
+155 LMGLILF
-162 CSLIPENR
+162 CSLIPEN
-170 RINKRKVKFK
+170 KRTNEKKIKFK
-180 KVIENLKKNIYFS
+180 KVIKNLKKNIYFS
-193 RIFFVLVVNN
+193 KIFLVLVVNN

-234 YFLFAIIG
+234 YFLFAIMG

-254 KKEVWSISLFLSA
+254 KQEVWSLSLFMSA
-267 IFFLL
+267 MFFLL
-272 VFFLENDNFY
+272 VFFLEDGNFVF
-282 FIEMNTRI
+282 FIIISCITGFCLGADLIIPPSI
-290 QVEHPVTESVTGIDL
+290 QADITDWHRSKFG
-305 VKLQLRIARDEE
+305 
-317 IQIKQEDIIL
+317 EDISGVLFSI
-327 KGHAIEC
+327 I
-334 RINAENSETFLP
+334 TFLNKFAFAVVSIFVFGIMGVLDFDTDGEINTNVRLFIIISYALAP
-346 SPGKIL
+346 ILLKLLAAYLLVNFKLKENELQKIQKKI
-352 EYHAPGG
+352 YG
-359 IGVRMDS
+359 
-366 HLYKDYVVPPYYDS
+366 
-380 LIAKVIC
+380 
-387 RANDREDARARLE
+387 
-400 RALDEMYVLGIDT
+400 
-413 NLEMHRK
+413 
-420 LINDPNFINGN
+420 
-431 FNINYL
+431 
-437 ENLNKEK
+437 

>member
-121 ILLGLFSSLGIPMFF
+121 ILLGLFCSLGIPMFF

-147 VFIALLFG
+147 VFIATLFG
-155 SIGLILF
+155 LMGLILF
-162 CSLIPENR
+162 CSLIPEN
-170 RINKRKVKFK
+170 KRTNEKKIKFK
-180 KVIENLKKNIYFS
+180 KVIKNLKKNIYFS
-193 RIFFVLVVNN
+193 KIFLVLVVNN

-234 YFLFAIIG
+234 YFLFAIMG

-254 KKEVWSISLFLSA
+254 KKEVWSLSLFMSA
-267 IFFLL
+267 MFFLL
-272 VFFLENDNFY
+272 VFFLEDGNFV
-282 FIEMNTRI
+282 FFLIISCITGFCLGADLIIPPSI
-290 QVEHPVTESVTGIDL
+290 QADITDWHRSKFG
-305 VKLQLRIARDEE
+305 
-317 IQIKQEDIIL
+317 EDISGVLFSI
-327 KGHAIEC
+327 I
-334 RINAENSETFLP
+334 TFLNKFAFAVVSIFVFGIMGVLDFDTDGEINTNVRLFIIISYALAP
-346 SPGKIL
+346 ILLKLLAAYLLVNFKLKENELQKIQKKI
-352 EYHAPGG
+352 YG
-359 IGVRMDS
+359 
-366 HLYKDYVVPPYYDS
+366 
-380 LIAKVIC
+380 
-387 RANDREDARARLE
+387 
-400 RALDEMYVLGIDT
+400 
-413 NLEMHRK
+413 
-420 LINDPNFINGN
+420 
-431 FNINYL
+431 
-437 ENLNKEK
+437 

>member
-121 ILLGLFSSLGIPMFF
+121 ILLGLFCSLGIPMFF

-147 VFIALLFG
+147 VFIATLFG
-155 SIGLILF
+155 LMGLILF
-162 CSLIPENR
+162 CSLIPEN
-170 RINKRKVKFK
+170 KRTNEKKIKFK
-180 KVIENLKKNIYFS
+180 KVIKNLKKNIYFS
-193 RIFFVLVVNN
+193 KIFFVLVVNN

-234 YFLFAIIG
+234 YFLFAIMG

-254 KKEVWSISLFLSA
+254 KKEVWSLSLFMSA
-267 IFFLL
+267 MFFLL
-272 VFFLENDNFY
+272 VFFLEDGNFVF
-282 FIEMNTRI
+282 FIIISCITGFCLGADLIIPPSI
-290 QVEHPVTESVTGIDL
+290 QADITDWHRSKFG
-305 VKLQLRIARDEE
+305 
-317 IQIKQEDIIL
+317 EDISGVLFSI
-327 KGHAIEC
+327 I
-334 RINAENSETFLP
+334 TFLNKFAFAVVSIFVFGIMGVLDFDTDGEINTNVRLFIIISYALAP
-346 SPGKIL
+346 ILLKLLAAYLLVNFKLKENELQKIQKKI
-352 EYHAPGG
+352 YG
-359 IGVRMDS
+359 
-366 HLYKDYVVPPYYDS
+366 
-380 LIAKVIC
+380 
-387 RANDREDARARLE
+387 
-400 RALDEMYVLGIDT
+400 
-413 NLEMHRK
+413 
-420 LINDPNFINGN
+420 
-431 FNINYL
+431 
-437 ENLNKEK
+437 

>member
-1 MIMLPA
+1 MKSISLRNIIYAFPAFAFSIPTFPVMIMLPA

-26 SKLIDI
+26 SKLIDVM
-32 ITDPL
+32 TDPL

-49 KAYLLIGGI
+49 KVFLLIGGV

-63 LTQLFLKQD
+63 LVQLFLNKD
-72 IDQEIFLF
+72 IDQEIFLL

-147 VFIALLFG
+147 VFITLLFG

-180 KVIENLKKNIYFS
+180 KVIENLKKNIYFT

-234 YFLFAIIG
+234 YFFFAIFS
-242 VPFWTIISKKYG
+242 VPIWTIISKKYG
-254 KKEVWSISLFLSA
+254 KKEVWSLSLFLSA

-272 VFFLENDNFY
+272 VFFLENGNFLF
-282 FIEMNTRI
+282 FIIISCITGFCLGADLIIPPSI
-290 QVEHPVTESVTGIDL
+290 QADITDWHRSKFG
-305 VKLQLRIARDEE
+305 
-317 IQIKQEDIIL
+317 EDISGVLFSI
-327 KGHAIEC
+327 I
-334 RINAENSETFLP
+334 TFLNKFAFAVVSIFVFGIMGVLDFDTDGEINENVRLFIIISYALAP
-346 SPGKIL
+346 ILLKLLAAYLLTNFKLKENELQKIQKKI
-352 EYHAPGG
+352 YG
-359 IGVRMDS
+359 
-366 HLYKDYVVPPYYDS
+366 
-380 LIAKVIC
+380 
-387 RANDREDARARLE
+387 
-400 RALDEMYVLGIDT
+400 
-413 NLEMHRK
+413 
-420 LINDPNFINGN
+420 
-431 FNINYL
+431 
-437 ENLNKEK
+437 